1 MTIVNILVF
10 FLIFNFYSSIVL
22 LSGYFFKQHFF
33 AKDKINLGETLV
45 FGFIFIYIFV
55 TIIHFFIPISL
66 NVSLIFYSIIF
77 LYGAKN
83 FRKIN
88 FFLKENFHKGFL
100 IAYFLCFLTSITNNL
115 HDDWSIY
122 QLPIIKSMQEFK
134 IVFGLISLNDY
145 FGQGH
150 SFYEIMSIFQLPLLG
165 NKTIFL
171 LPVIFLMSFI
181 FFLFSEKKTSNNF
194 VKLFIYF
201 IFLLLLFRFTRSKE
215 YGTDIVVISLIFMV
229 QIYVFQF
236 LQGKKTDLLIKKTIL
251 LVPFAIFLKLYAA
264 LLVIYVFIFFVI
276 LKKDF
281 FLKILKF
288 KKLNL
293 LIFTIIFLSLGKNL
307 ILSGCFFYQL
317 KNACIDKE
325 IAEWSVGNKAANERH
340 IYTTASSKGWKAYMR
355 SIKHERFVD
364 PHEYLELSKYNYP
377 KYLVQDKDFERFL
390 ILLTI
395 IIITILINLKFFEKK
410 QKENNIFILIFL
422 FVLPA
427 IIWFLKIPHVR
438 YGANAYLSFM
448 TLGIISLY
456 FNFTRINKKYLSYLL
471 ILGIIFFTTK
481 NFKRIYVEI
490 QGNKNINYPFADY
503 KSGDFETFNIGEGKI
518 NIPKNNLKKDGQFLD
533 WCGNIPMLCASKNYL
548 ISNIKIKN
556 NYIFLIS
563 EEKNIIKFI
572 NRTSYYDMIEVNDNL
587 KVK

>member
-1 MTIVNILVF
+1 MTIINILFF
-10 FLIFNFYSSIVL
+10 FLTFNFYSLIVL
-22 LSGYFFKQHFF
+22 LSGYFFKKQFF
-33 AKDKINLGETLV
+33 TTDKVSLGETLI
-45 FGFIFIYIFV
+45 FGFIFIYILV
-55 TIIHFFIPISL
+55 TILHFFIPISI
-66 NVSLIFYSIIF
+66 NVSLIFYSILF

-83 FRKIN
+83 FNEIS
-88 FFLKENFHKGFL
+88 FFLKENFHKSFL

-201 IFLLLLFRFTRSKE
+201 IFLLLLFRYTRSKE
-215 YGTDIVVISLIFMV
+215 YGTDIAVISLIFMV

-236 LQGKKTDLLIKKTIL
+236 LQGKETDLLIKKTIL

-264 LLVIYVFIFFVI
+264 LITIYIFIFFII

-293 LIFTIIFLSLGKNL
+293 LIFAIIFLSLGKNL
-307 ILSGCFFYQL
+307 IVSGCFFYQL
-317 KNACIDKE
+317 KNVCIDKE

-340 IYTTASSKGWKAYMR
+340 VYTTASSRGWKAYMR
-355 SIKHERFVD
+355 SIDHERFVD
-364 PHEYLELSKYNYP
+364 PHEYLKISKYNYP

-390 ILLTI
+390 ILIAI
-395 IIITILINLKFFEKK
+395 IVITILLNLKFLKK
-410 QKENNIFILIFL
+410 KENNSIILILL
-422 FVLPA
+422 FVLPT
-427 IIWFLKIPHVR
+427 IVWFLKIPHVR
-438 YGANAYLSFM
+438 YGANAYLSF
-448 TLGIISLY
+448 I
-456 FNFTRINKKYLSYLL
+456 
-471 ILGIIFFTTK
+471 
-481 NFKRIYVEI
+481 
-490 QGNKNINYPFADY
+490 
-503 KSGDFETFNIGEGKI
+503 
-518 NIPKNNLKKDGQFLD
+518 
-533 WCGNIPMLCASKNYL
+533 
-548 ISNIKIKN
+548 
-556 NYIFLIS
+556 
-563 EEKNIIKFI
+563 
-572 NRTSYYDMIEVNDNL
+572 
-587 KVK
+587 